1 MSVTDDAIRCPKD
14 SIVMQRMFV
23 GAIGVDR
30 CPRCRGIWLDR
41 GELAALL
48 LTRGAAATVEHE
60 DPATSV
66 RRHQV
71 GEARCPRDGASM
83 REVRDRKQRHV
94 AYEECPSCRG
104 IFLDA
109 GELTDL
115 SELTLR
121 ERIAGLGIV

>member
-1 MSVTDDAIRCPKD
+1 MSAKDSEIRCPKD
-14 SIVMQRMFV
+14 SIVMQRLRV

-30 CPRCRGIWLDR
+30 CPRCRGVWLDR

-48 LTRGAAATVEHE
+48 LTKGAAAAVEHE
-60 DPATSV
+60 EPEESV

-71 GEARCPRDGASM
+71 GEVRCPRDGAAM
-83 REVRDRKQRHV
+83 REVRDRTQRHV
-94 AYEECPSCRG
+94 TYEECPACRG
-104 IFLDA
+104 VFLDA

-121 ERIAGLGIV
+121 ERVLGLGIL